1 MKIFRLSLFNLRK
14 NKKEALAIIF
24 LTFVTVFLL
33 GTVAANIAK
42 INTVFDDCFEAA
54 GSVNNYVFFRDR
66 KYREEYK
73 EILEKDYGIEDVRK
87 ADILYSISASVRD
100 KNGEKIGYNIMMITE
115 EDDRKLESFVKEN
128 CLRDE
133 EIATLKHPVWLPQYF
148 EITGGYKP
156 GDTFTLLTGGR
167 DYPFEIAGFYETGPC
182 NETGMGLKIVI
193 SEEDYALLSS
203 IYEEDVLLG
212 YNADQPLPQEE
223 YIAKCEKRSSENVSN
238 SIWIFDQADLKL
250 QETVFLD
257 MFMYISGSLS
267 IITLVACVFLIR
279 HKIKN
284 DIEDQMQ
291 QIGVLEAIG
300 YRSKEISMSYIFE
313 YVITGGTGAILGA
326 VATVLFTPVMN
337 MFIRIMMN
345 RNVHGTV
352 NMIPVIVVAIIQVVV
367 ITVFALLRARMVKKY
382 PPVVAFRKGIRTHHF
397 GKNFL
402 PLKSMK
408 GNINLRLAMKTN
420 FRNTAQN
427 IGTGVCIV
435 VASVA
440 MLFSAY
446 TMVFFKDGYDGLI
459 ALTGMEIS
467 DDSITLLD
475 GIDAY
480 RFSEELSGLPEVK
493 KTLVTYNFCFM
504 AVKGSK
510 YSGTAQVYDDFN
522 ETTNIPVYKGRYPV
536 HDNEI
541 MISLVRSTLEGYD
554 VGDNIIIE
562 GNGTQKSYV
571 ITGIVSGMSN
581 SRMNLY
587 FTMEGYQRVSPMTR
601 PNVVQIYLNDGV
613 DQNDFEKKLASLY
626 GAPVSDMEEG
636 NIEGESLEE
645 RIRAQADIAVAKL
658 IARYGVTD
666 VDYAIK
672 IGDQMITGRSGS
684 LMIKDISSTK
694 DLAKSQMGGIGNAA
708 FGFNIMAL
716 IFIAVVVAVILGIIA
731 GSNVRRQRKDLGVMK
746 SMGYSS
752 KDLMTQ
758 IALQIL
764 PTTVISVAI
773 AAVLSVFVQKAF
785 WFYLFGVAIPLD
797 IPVMIVTCISMV
809 IFCYVVTYFAASR
822 VKKIS
827 VTELMTE

>member
-42 INTVFDDCFEAA
+42 ISTVFDDSFEAS
-54 GSVNNYVFFRDR
+54 GSVNSFVFFRDR
-66 KYREEYK
+66 KYRDEYK

-87 ADILYSISASVRD
+87 VDVLFAISATARD
-100 KNGEKIGYNIMMITE
+100 KNGEKIGYNLMMLTE
-115 EDDRKLESFVKEN
+115 ESDRKLEYFVKEN

-133 EIATLKHPVWLPQYF
+133 EIKDLKHPVWLPQYF

-167 DYPFEIAGFYETGPC
+167 DYPFEIAGFYQTGFG
-182 NETGMGLKIVI
+182 NETGMALKIVI

-203 IYEEDVLLG
+203 IFEEDVMLG
-212 YNADQPLPQEE
+212 YNSDVSLPSDE
-223 YIAKCEKRSSENVSN
+223 YIEKCEKESSENVS
-238 SIWIFDQADLKL
+238 SSVWIMDQAEFKL
-250 QETVFLD
+250 METVYLD
-257 MFMYISGSLS
+257 LFMYISGSLS
-267 IITLVACVFLIR
+267 IITLVAAVFLIR

-300 YRSKEISMSYIFE
+300 YRSGEISMSYIFE
-313 YVITGGTGAILGA
+313 YVITGGSGA
-326 VATVLFTPVMN
+326 VLGGVAAVLFTPVMN
-337 MFIRIMMN
+337 KFIRIMMN

-352 NMIPVIVVAIIQVVV
+352 NIGLVIIVAIIQVIV
-367 ITVFALLRARMVKKY
+367 ITVFALLQARMVKKY
-382 PPVVAFRKGIRTHHF
+382 PPVVAFRKGIKTHHF

-402 PLKSMK
+402 PLRSNK
-408 GNINLRLAMKTN
+408 GNINLRLAMKNN
-420 FRNTAQN
+420 FRNAAQN
-427 IGTGVCIV
+427 IGTGVCIAI
-435 VASVA
+435 ASVSL
-440 MLFSAY
+440 LFSVH
-446 TMVFFKDGYDGLI
+446 TMIFFMDGYNGLI
-459 ALTGMEIS
+459 ALTGMEIC

-475 GIDAY
+475 GVDAY
-480 RFSEELSGLPEVK
+480 GFSDELSKLPEVK
-493 KTLVTYNFCFM
+493 KTLVTFDFPVL
-504 AVKGSK
+504 AVKGSDN
-510 YSGTAQVYDDFN
+510 SGTAQVYDDFN

-541 MISLVRSTLEGYD
+541 MISLVRSSVEGYD

-581 SRMNLY
+581 SRMNIYL
-587 FTMEGYQRVSPMTR
+587 TTEGYQRVVPMR
-601 PNVVQIYLNDGV
+601 EPDVVQLYLNDGV
-613 DQNDFEKKLASLY
+613 DQDAFEKKLASLY
-626 GAPVSDMEEG
+626 GAPVSDIEEG
-636 NIEGESLEE
+636 EITGSDLEE
-645 RIRAQADIAVAKL
+645 RIRAQADITIAKL

-672 IGDQMITGRSGS
+672 VGDQMITGRSGG
-684 LMIKDISSTK
+684 LTIKNISSTK
-694 DLAKSQMGGIGNAA
+694 DLAKSQMGAIGNST
-708 FGFNIMAL
+708 FSFTLMSV

-731 GSNVRRQRKDLGVMK
+731 GSNVRRQRKELGVMK

-758 IALQIL
+758 IALQIM
-764 PTTVISVAI
+764 PATVISVVI
-773 AAVLSVFVQKAF
+773 AAVISVFIQKAF